1 MSFASRRRAVPVL
14 VVLAF
19 GLGLLVRPSPE
30 TSIVAQDAAA
40 GSANEAGAAEPA
52 PPADQEF
59 IGAKKCSA
67 CHFDQYLKWRKT
79 AHAKSFDL
87 LPAKY
92 QSDEKCLKCHTT
104 GFGKPGGFKTAA
116 GKDMQGT
123 GCEDCHGPGSKHAE
137 IAKPFAQS
145 KPTPEQEKLCRDSI
159 WKMLPKNV
167 CVECHVVQGHH
178 DSLTPKEL
186 QKK

>member
-1 MSFASRRRAVPVL
+1 MKTLLNSRWVPSAAIL
-14 VVLAF
+14 F
-19 GLGLLVRPSPE
+19 LGMAICLRPAE
-30 TSIVAQDAAA
+30 TIDVIAQDAEPAA
-40 GSANEAGAAEPA
+40 VESPEPA
-52 PPADQEF
+52 PPADQKY
-59 IGAKKCSA
+59 IGSKKCSA
-67 CHFDQYLKWRKT
+67 CHFDQYMKWRKT
-79 AHAKSFDL
+79 AHAKSFEL

-92 QSDEKCLKCHTT
+92 QADQNCLKCHTT

-116 GKDMQGT
+116 DNDLKGT
-123 GCEDCHGPGSKHAE
+123 GCEDCHGPGSEHAE
-137 IAKPFAQS
+137 ISKPFATQ
-145 KPTPEQEKLCRDSI
+145 KPTPEQQTICRDSI